1 MSFIEKLKK
10 MYDKEPKELLV
21 RVISY
26 FISSLILPNIVLIL
40 FLVYM
45 SHNNFFSYDFF
56 SEGIFGMKMF
66 FLTTVIF
73 IFVISLALFSWIIL
87 FFCTKKEKCNLKD
100 SIIVY
105 TINFLFLLLI
115 ILSVIAK
122 IIIWEWAAYIIIISI
137 LINVHISMLL
147 FYRAR
152 HQLISFAS
160 FIFFGFMLTTQF
172 SGETARLLSI
182 GLATFGVGGG
192 IDITLT
198 TDQNSTTSGKLLLLS
213 PKTVYLKSNDR
224 NGTYIY
230 QIDKLSSIYIG
241 K

>member
-1 MSFIEKLKK
+1 MFFIKKLKR
-10 MYDKEPKELLV
+10 MYDEEPKELLARLV
-21 RVISY
+21 SY

-66 FLTTVIF
+66 FLTTIVF
-73 IFVISLALFSWIIL
+73 IFVMSLALFSGIIL
-87 FFCTKKEKCNLKD
+87 FFCIKKEKCNLKD
-100 SIIVY
+100 SLIFYI
-105 TINFLFLLLI
+105 INFLFLLLI
-115 ILSVIAK
+115 ILSVIEK
-122 IIIWEWAAYIIIISI
+122 IIVWEWALYIIIISI
-137 LINVHISMLL
+137 LVNIHISMLL

-152 HQLISFAS
+152 HQFISFIS

-172 SGETARLLSI
+172 SEETARLLSI
-182 GLATFGVGGG
+182 GLKTFGAGGG

-213 PKTVYLKSNDR
+213 PKIVYLKSNDR

-230 QIDKLSSIYIG
+230 PIDKLSNIYVG